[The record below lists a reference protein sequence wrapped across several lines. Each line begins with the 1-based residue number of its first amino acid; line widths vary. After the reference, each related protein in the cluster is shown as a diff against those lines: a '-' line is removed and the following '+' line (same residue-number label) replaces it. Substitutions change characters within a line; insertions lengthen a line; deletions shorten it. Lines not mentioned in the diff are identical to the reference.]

1 MRIMNEELNY
11 YSIMYFKEIKS
22 HDATKV
28 LLLLYKKNENI
39 LKT

>member
-1 MRIMNEELNY
+1 MINEELNN

-28 LLLLYKKNENI
+28 LLLLYKKNENR
-39 LKT
+39 LKK

>member
-1 MRIMNEELNY
+1 MMNEELNY

-22 HDATKV
+22 HDVAKV

-39 LKT
+39 LKA

>member
-1 MRIMNEELNY
+1 MMNEELNY

-28 LLLLYKKNENI
+28 LLLLSKKNENR
-39 LKT
+39 LKK